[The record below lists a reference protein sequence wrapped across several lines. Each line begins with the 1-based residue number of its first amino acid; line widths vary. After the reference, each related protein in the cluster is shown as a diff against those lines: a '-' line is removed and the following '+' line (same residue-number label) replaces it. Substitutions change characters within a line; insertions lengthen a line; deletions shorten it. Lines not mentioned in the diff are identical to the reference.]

1 MQRVAVFSV
10 IAGGIAIY
18 GIALGGHLRL
28 IMFVF
33 GILLYEIQNIGLV
46 KAPSDSL
53 AFLALTG
60 GLTIVVIPNHG
71 PAMGMLQLVT
81 LAAGSCS
88 MSRVLQSL
96 LLVGADIFLAVDA
109 WARKHE
115 AIHIIL
121 RMF

>member
-1 MQRVAVFSV
+1 MIAVAWSLSYEMFYYLAIPPVIGSGGLRYRTQMQRVAVFSV

-60 GLTIVVIPNHG
+60 
-71 PAMGMLQLVT
+71 
-81 LAAGSCS
+81 S
-88 MSRVLQSL
+88 
-96 LLVGADIFLAVDA
+96 
-109 WARKHE
+109 
-115 AIHIIL
+115 
-121 RMF
+121 